1 MGRTPTTIRKLTIKI
16 ILTMKITGN
25 QWIEIIR
32 AISTAI
38 IAIITTLC
46 VQSCT
51 MSLSVAKNNN
61 NASQKTEQTSTSS
74 IDSTKININPKK

>member
-1 MGRTPTTIRKLTIKI
+1 
-16 ILTMKITGN
+16 MKITGN
-25 QWIEIIR
+25 QWVEIIR

-61 NASQKTEQTSTSS
+61 NASQKTEPTSTSN
-74 IDSTKININPKK
+74 IVTGKHININPKNY

>member
-1 MGRTPTTIRKLTIKI
+1 
-16 ILTMKITGN
+16 MKITGT

-51 MSLSVAKNNN
+51 VSLSVAKNNN

-74 IDSTKININPKK
+74 IDSTKININPKNH

>member
-1 MGRTPTTIRKLTIKI
+1 
-16 ILTMKITGN
+16 MKITGN
-25 QWIEIIR
+25 QWVEIIR
-32 AISTAI
+32 AVSTAI

-74 IDSTKININPKK
+74 IDSTKININPKY

>member
-1 MGRTPTTIRKLTIKI
+1 
-16 ILTMKITGN
+16 MKITGN
-25 QWIEIIR
+25 QWVEIIR

-61 NASQKTEQTSTSS
+61 NATQKTEQTSTSS
-74 IDSTKININPKK
+74 IESTKININPKS